1 MAIIYLNRPVQPGDP
16 VGSVYDPTRAQ
27 ATNTVSSNTQ
37 YSGLY
42 GMDLTPEEETAG
54 FLDVSKAG
62 GTPLH
67 GIPEFE
73 KKFYASRDYGSLPSM
88 YKLYLGGGLDKSIP
102 VQASD
107 INIPLPGGGDG
118 DGLISATTTAP
129 DVTPTDPNWTG
140 TTYTGPDFYD
150 DEGQP
155 ISQDW
160 TDVTDFSQSQQQMD
174 QATDDYMKDMTG
186 GEPDGSITVENIGQG
201 RVFQMPD
208 GTLMNIDP
216 LEEQMLQEE
225 LRNEGQPI
233 SQDWTDVTDF
243 SQSQQQ
249 MDQATDDYM
258 NEIEGT
264 DTFTPTL
271 RTETYPDRPV
281 FDIEETVDPRETLL
295 DVPQRN
301 IAGQEFNVYTGK
313 FDPDDVGTVYSSGT
327 VSEAEANNPNFK
339 YLDQLKEDLRNI
351 PSDIK
356 TALNESKE
364 AGLPDLNKLKSFLMD
379 KGGRQVAE
387 NVIKIGNTTID
398 IYKTLKTGAIN
409 LLGQALTGIPGLGV
423 LVNMLPKDTLEDKW
437 NRSYET
443 GGDLYKNIVSQS
455 TDPDFNRRLQ
465 GYAANQP
472 GSNIAGKDPFNI
484 GTVSAYGD
492 YPAYA
497 TKTFNELTE
506 KAKTKELSQFD
517 KDRLEYYGKVK
528 DYYTYTGISPDI
540 EEGTILSDDTLPL
553 ETTPVPGEDV
563 SKLEPE
569 LFEYDYPT
577 EFPTIPK
584 PKPKPELIPEETQEA
599 QEKRL
604 AVIANEIH
612 QKEEEEKARARE
624 AKVRAVEQARKARE
638 AEQRRNQPQG
648 DGDSGGDGGDSGGG
662 GGDYADWGYS
672 PFRKGGRVK
681 YSKGGIVSVMP
692 VTFKRY

>member
-1 MAIIYLNRPVQPGDP
+1 
-16 VGSVYDPTRAQ
+16 
-27 ATNTVSSNTQ
+27 
-37 YSGLY
+37 
-42 GMDLTPEEETAG
+42 
-54 FLDVSKAG
+54 
-62 GTPLH
+62 
-67 GIPEFE
+67 
-73 KKFYASRDYGSLPSM
+73 
-88 YKLYLGGGLDKSIP
+88 
-102 VQASD
+102 
-107 INIPLPGGGDG
+107 
-118 DGLISATTTAP
+118 
-129 DVTPTDPNWTG
+129 
-140 TTYTGPDFYD
+140 
-150 DEGQP
+150 
-155 ISQDW
+155 
-160 TDVTDFSQSQQQMD
+160 
-174 QATDDYMKDMTG
+174 
-186 GEPDGSITVENIGQG
+186 
-201 RVFQMPD
+201 
-208 GTLMNIDP
+208 
-216 LEEQMLQEE
+216 
-225 LRNEGQPI
+225 
-233 SQDWTDVTDF
+233 
-243 SQSQQQ
+243 
-249 MDQATDDYM
+249 
-258 NEIEGT
+258 
-264 DTFTPTL
+264 
-271 RTETYPDRPV
+271 V
-281 FDIEETVDPRETLL
+281 FDIEETVDPHETLL

-327 VSEAEANNPNFK
+327 VSEAEVNNPNFR
-339 YLDQLKEDLRNI
+339 YRDQLIEDISNI
-351 PSDIK
+351 PSKILK
-356 TALNESKE
+356 KVNELKE
-364 AGLPDLNKLKSFLMD
+364 AGLANLPKLKSFLID
-379 KGGRQVAE
+379 NGGQQVAE
-387 NVIKIGNTTID
+387 NVFKIKNTTID

-638 AEQRRNQPQG
+638 AEQRRN
-648 DGDSGGDGGDSGGG
+648 
-662 GGDYADWGYS
+662 
-672 PFRKGGRVK
+672 
-681 YSKGGIVSVMP
+681 
-692 VTFKRY
+692 